1 MRVTTGLLSAV
12 LLLTVPA
19 LAKAVAPSSQPAN
32 DASLSQA
39 QAAAKNLQS
48 DIDVLNGQLKE
59 AEGRFTSA
67 EGQLIQVRTAFA
79 NEQELQ
85 SETSAHLAQAQQ
97 SLDETVVALYET
109 SPSAELEMLLSSSTL
124 GEVFDRLKTLG
135 EIETQRSTI
144 VTDVASTRKEVADE
158 QTTLAEQSEQASALV
173 RQIDQQRVQIQQTVQ
188 TRQEQ
193 LSQTN
198 ATVLQLLQQIEAAKA
213 KAAAEAAQR
222 ATEAAKQAAAER
234 ARTGSASGHETQ
246 ANSDYTPQSWASAL
260 LNRCGLPTTT
270 DNVEAIVAWEM
281 AEGGN
286 WSNTALYN
294 PLNTTMPEPGAT
306 SINSVGVKAYTSWD
320 EGFDATIATLFNGSY
335 SGIISALKVGNNAQ
349 AVADAVGA
357 SPWGTSPFV
366 V

>member
-1 MRVTTGLLSAV
+1 MRVATGLLSAL
-12 LLLTVPA
+12 LLLTIPT
-19 LAKAVAPSSQPAN
+19 LAKAATTTSQPAS

-135 EIETQRSTI
+135 EIETQRSAI
-144 VTDVASTRKEVADE
+144 VTDVTSTRKEVADE
-158 QTTLAEQSEQASALV
+158 QATLADQSEQASALV
-173 RQIDQQRVQIQQTVQ
+173 RQIDQQRVQIQQTVES
-188 TRQEQ
+188 RQEQ
-193 LSQTN
+193 LSQAN
-198 ATVLQLLQQIEAAKA
+198 SAVVQLLQQIEAA
-213 KAAAEAAQR
+213 EAAQR
-222 ATEAAKQAAAER
+222 AAEAAKQAAAER
-234 ARTGSASGHETQ
+234 ATRTGSANGHGTGSNSG
-246 ANSDYTPQSWASAL
+246 DYTPESWASTL
-260 LNRCGLPTTT
+260 LSRCGLPATA
-270 DNVEAIVAWEM
+270 DNVKAIVAWEM

-306 SINSVGVKAYTSWD
+306 DINSVGVKAYTSWD

-335 SGIISALKVGNNAQ
+335 SGIISALKAGNNAQ